1 MNNEQ
6 FLLDRKTGIGGS
18 DISAILG
25 INPWK
30 TALDVYFDKV
40 SDEVFYEQNADM
52 ERGKKLE
59 EYVLKEYSD
68 RNAAE
73 LEIGLGMDR
82 DKHYPC
88 LIAHYDAKVR
98 DRNVIVE
105 AKTSKMNP
113 FSWGNVIP
121 AYYRT
126 QVAHYAAIA
135 DCDYVDVAV
144 LFNQWQYSQFTYYR
158 DEEYEKY
165 IRKTAVDFWNNHIL
179 KKVPPQPQN
188 LEEVK
193 KVYTKATLA
202 SSMKADEMMKNAV
215 EELKL
220 LEEDKKNLEHRLNTV
235 KAYIMQNMEDNEI
248 LEDQEGKSLI
258 VWRNSTRK
266 LFDTNAFK
274 ENHIDLYNKFVKN
287 VESRT
292 FRIT

>member
-40 SDEVFYEQNADM
+40 ADEIVYEQNDNM
-52 ERGKKLE
+52 ERGRKLE

-68 RNAAE
+68 RNSTE
-73 LEIGLGMDR
+73 LEIGLEMER
-82 DKHYPC
+82 DKQYSC
-88 LIAHYDAKVR
+88 LIAHYDAKIK

-105 AKTSKMNP
+105 AKSSKMNP

-135 DCDYVDVAV
+135 DCEYVDVAV
-144 LFNQWQYSQFTYYR
+144 LFNQWQYAQFTYYR

-165 IRKTAVDFWNNHIL
+165 IRKTAVDFWNNHVL
-179 KKVPPQPQN
+179 KKIPPQPQN

-193 KVYTKATLA
+193 KVYTKANLA
-202 SSMKADEMMKNAV
+202 SSLKANDIMKNAV
-215 EELKL
+215 QELKL
-220 LEEDKKNLEHRLNTV
+220 LEEDKKNIEHRLNTV
-235 KAYIMQNMEDNEI
+235 KAYIMQTMEENEI
-248 LEDQEGKSLI
+248 LEDEEGKSLI
-258 VWRNSTRK
+258 VWRNSTRR